1 LRKIVFD
8 AHLGDLIL
16 LRFDQVDVLLF
27 VDQDRLE
34 QLARPVVTNFNR
46 QADALIVGL
55 DSSMLGLPA
64 LTEADLFAAFP
75 QAVDVA
81 QGQGIQRAGLVDLE
95 RRARL
100 VMGVDRSRVRP
111 RGGFTMG

>member
-1 LRKIVFD
+1 LSKIVFD

-16 LRFDQVDVLLF
+16 LRFDPVDVLLF

-55 DSSMLGLPA
+55 DSAMLGLP
-64 LTEADLFAAFP
+64 
-75 QAVDVA
+75 
-81 QGQGIQRAGLVDLE
+81 GLN
-95 RRARL
+95 
-100 VMGVDRSRVRP
+100 
-111 RGGFTMG
+111 